1 MLLLQSNKIL
11 RQLCLVATFITSA
24 LSGAVNGDTLM
35 VENFESNPEQRWN
48 YVSDQVMGGVSTGQV
63 TYGQQ
68 DDVSYAHMTGT
79 VSTENNGGF
88 IQLRSRIA
96 KGSAE
101 AAAGVMLRVR
111 GKPQKYF
118 VHLRTSGTVLPWQY
132 YQASFDIDDQWQTI
146 RIPLSDFARSGS
158 WLGTAVKSASIRSIG
173 VVAFGRDHVADIQI
187 AEVGFYSQ

>member
-1 MLLLQSNKIL
+1 MLLLQSRKTL
-11 RQLCLVATFITSA
+11 RQLSLVAVFVTSA

-35 VENFESNPEQRWN
+35 VENFESNPEQRWS

-63 TYGQQ
+63 TYEQEGE
-68 DDVSYAHMTGT
+68 VTYAHMTGT

-101 AAAGVMLRVR
+101 GAVGVVLLVR

-118 VHLRTSGTVLPWQY
+118 VHLRTSGTILPWQY
-132 YQASFDIDDQWQTI
+132 YQASFDIDEQWQTI

-158 WLGTAVKSASIRSIG
+158 WLGTAVNSASIRSIG